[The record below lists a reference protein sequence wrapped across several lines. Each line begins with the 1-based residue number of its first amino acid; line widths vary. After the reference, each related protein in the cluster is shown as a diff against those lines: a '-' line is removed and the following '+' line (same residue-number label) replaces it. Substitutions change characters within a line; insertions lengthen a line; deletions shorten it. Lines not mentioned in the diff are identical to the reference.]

1 MTTVVCSGTLSTS
14 RRKIAF
20 WSTLASKLDGGR
32 SGCCAS
38 DGLGGRWLNSGP
50 STYNPT
56 TNPTIITA
64 TNANPNFTPF
74 SLRMGNPSKT
84 AVKIVTLSPVT
95 AILADGQ
102 KEAKAMRV
110 STRAWY
116 GLMAMVELGL
126 RERQGRVQVREI
138 SESQG
143 IPEEYLEQLMMPL
156 KRAGLVRSQRGVRGG
171 YTLAR
176 PASQITV
183 LEILEALE
191 GPILD
196 AEPTDAALRERAQT
210 SGVTEVWERLR
221 QAMEET
227 LRAITLAQVCA
238 WERERRTKQPLM
250 FYI

>member
-1 MTTVVCSGTLSTS
+1 
-14 RRKIAF
+14 
-20 WSTLASKLDGGR
+20 
-32 SGCCAS
+32 
-38 DGLGGRWLNSGP
+38 
-50 STYNPT
+50 
-56 TNPTIITA
+56 
-64 TNANPNFTPF
+64 
-74 SLRMGNPSKT
+74 
-84 AVKIVTLSPVT
+84 
-95 AILADGQ
+95 
-102 KEAKAMRV
+102 
-110 STRAWY
+110 
-116 GLMAMVELGL
+116 
-126 RERQGRVQVREI
+126 
-138 SESQG
+138 
-143 IPEEYLEQLMMPL
+143 MMPL

>member
-1 MTTVVCSGTLSTS
+1 M
-14 RRKIAF
+14 
-20 WSTLASKLDGGR
+20 
-32 SGCCAS
+32 
-38 DGLGGRWLNSGP
+38 
-50 STYNPT
+50 
-56 TNPTIITA
+56 
-64 TNANPNFTPF
+64 
-74 SLRMGNPSKT
+74 
-84 AVKIVTLSPVT
+84 
-95 AILADGQ
+95 
-102 KEAKAMRV
+102 
-110 STRAWY
+110 
-116 GLMAMVELGL
+116 
-126 RERQGRVQVREI
+126 REI

-196 AEPTDAALRERAQT
+196 AEPTDGALRERAQT

>member
-1 MTTVVCSGTLSTS
+1 
-14 RRKIAF
+14 
-20 WSTLASKLDGGR
+20 
-32 SGCCAS
+32 
-38 DGLGGRWLNSGP
+38 
-50 STYNPT
+50 
-56 TNPTIITA
+56 
-64 TNANPNFTPF
+64 
-74 SLRMGNPSKT
+74 
-84 AVKIVTLSPVT
+84 
-95 AILADGQ
+95 
-102 KEAKAMRV
+102 
-110 STRAWY
+110 
-116 GLMAMVELGL
+116 MAMVELGL

-221 QAMEET
+221 QAMEGT

>member
-1 MTTVVCSGTLSTS
+1 
-14 RRKIAF
+14 
-20 WSTLASKLDGGR
+20 
-32 SGCCAS
+32 
-38 DGLGGRWLNSGP
+38 
-50 STYNPT
+50 
-56 TNPTIITA
+56 
-64 TNANPNFTPF
+64 
-74 SLRMGNPSKT
+74 MGNPSKT
-84 AVKIVTLSPVT
+84 AVKIVTLSPVA

-102 KEAKAMRV
+102 KEARVMRV